1 MKRLK
6 KRYGCP
12 VELSLEFVGGKWT
25 TMILAW
31 LKEAP
36 HRYGELRRRI
46 PGVAD
51 KVLSE
56 KLQTLERLGL
66 ISNEPIEDSL
76 GGHGYR
82 LTARGDSLRPVLNA
96 LHSWGEAMAQE
107 LHVSVKSTPLL

>member
-25 TMILAW
+25 TVILAW
-31 LKEAP
+31 LKEEP

-46 PGVAD
+46 PGMAD

-66 ISNEPIEDSL
+66 ISKKPPEDSL
-76 GGHGYR
+76 AGHVYG
-82 LTARGDSLRPVLNA
+82 LTPRGDSLRPVLDV

-107 LHVSVKSTPLL
+107 LEVSVKPTQPL